1 MRRISRLFFL
11 MILLTVC
18 QIAIFA
24 QSNLTRL
31 RDVKSIYVDEKSF
44 NFVSSS
50 CMKTYG
56 TQKIVCDKHLKNR
69 AEFLAE
75 LKKWIEKY
83 KFNLVSEKDDAD
95 AVLQGNLSIDDE
107 YWRQA
112 NRERNKNRAKGKANN
127 DSPSIFADGH
137 LPGEPYWTIN
147 SWLVNQN
154 GDKLWTK
161 GDWFPEP
168 SYGWSSPAKIEAKK
182 LAREIQYDFE
192 KSK

>member
-1 MRRISRLFFL
+1 
-11 MILLTVC
+11 
-18 QIAIFA
+18 
-24 QSNLTRL
+24 
-31 RDVKSIYVDEKSF
+31 VDEESF
-44 NFVSSS
+44 DFVSSS

-107 YWRQA
+107 YWRRA
-112 NRERNKNRAKGKANN
+112 NRERDKNRAKGKTSD
-127 DSPSIFADGH
+127 DSPSIFADGR

-161 GDWFPEP
+161 GGWFPEP

-182 LAREIQYDFE
+182 LVREIQYDFE